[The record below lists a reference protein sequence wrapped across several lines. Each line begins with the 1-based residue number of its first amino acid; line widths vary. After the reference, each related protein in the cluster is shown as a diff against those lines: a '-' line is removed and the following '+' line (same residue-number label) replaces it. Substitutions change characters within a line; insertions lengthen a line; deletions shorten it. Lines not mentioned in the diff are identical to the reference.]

1 MSYLNEHNLLHP
13 TQSGFRSAH
22 SCETALINMI
32 DKWLRSLDNSQ
43 LVGVVL
49 VDFKKAFDLVDHKIL
64 LQKLE
69 IYRLSE
75 KSLNWFSSYLIN
87 RTQRV
92 SVNNVL
98 SEHRYISYGVP
109 QGSILGPLL
118 FIMFINDL
126 PLYANDVM
134 TDMYADDTTLFDINI
149 SKEAVQANLQKALVS
164 VDVWC
169 KHNGMLLNSS
179 KTKVM
184 LITTSQKRSKLDN
197 DTLHLTYKDV
207 TLQMISYDKI
217 LGVYID
223 NNLTWSYHINF
234 LIKKISSYLW
244 LLSKIKEY
252 LTIKNRVKFYK
263 SYIQPHLDFC
273 NVIWGNTSQRNLL
286 RLYRLQKRACRI
298 ILNYEIDNMV
308 NSFYKI
314 KVLTIYE
321 RIFLRKAKFMFKVF
335 IQETPLYIRNMFEP
349 TVINNEARI
358 LRSSSINNFVIP
370 KPNKELFKL
379 SMSYSGT
386 LIWNIL
392 PEYIKL
398 SNNISTF
405 HNRCIKW
412 MKSQ

>member
-1 MSYLNEHNLLHP
+1 
-13 TQSGFRSAH
+13 
-22 SCETALINMI
+22 
-32 DKWLRSLDNSQ
+32 
-43 LVGVVL
+43 
-49 VDFKKAFDLVDHKIL
+49 
-64 LQKLE
+64 
-69 IYRLSE
+69 
-75 KSLNWFSSYLIN
+75 
-87 RTQRV
+87 
-92 SVNNVL
+92 
-98 SEHRYISYGVP
+98 
-109 QGSILGPLL
+109 
-118 FIMFINDL
+118 
-126 PLYANDVM
+126 
-134 TDMYADDTTLFDINI
+134 
-149 SKEAVQANLQKALVS
+149 
-164 VDVWC
+164 
-169 KHNGMLLNSS
+169 
-179 KTKVM
+179 
-184 LITTSQKRSKLDN
+184 
-197 DTLHLTYKDV
+197 
-207 TLQMISYDKI
+207 MISYDKI